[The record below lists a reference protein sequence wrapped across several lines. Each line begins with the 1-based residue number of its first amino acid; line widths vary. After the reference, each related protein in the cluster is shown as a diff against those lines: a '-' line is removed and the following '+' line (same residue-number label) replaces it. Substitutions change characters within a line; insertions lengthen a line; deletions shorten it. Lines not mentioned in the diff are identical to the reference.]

1 MSTPKTCVIGLIGGI
16 GSGKSQVAAELARRG
31 AAIIEGDQLGHEA
44 LRQPEIKTQLEARW
58 GADIYTALGEI
69 DRRKVGAI
77 VFAQP
82 AERRFLETVV
92 FPYIESRIAAELTR
106 ARSTAAVPLIVLDA
120 AILLETGWGRHCDW
134 IVYVHAPRELRL
146 QRIAHQRG
154 WSAQEVQQRSRA
166 QLSLTDKV
174 TRADFVLDNGG
185 TLAEL
190 VRQID
195 QLLQAPELRPCF
207 ANRNEK
213 TQ

>member
-1 MSTPKTCVIGLIGGI
+1 VIGLIGGI

-31 AAIIEGDQLGHEA
+31 ATIIEGDQLGHEA
-44 LRQPEIKTQLEARW
+44 LRQPEIRKQLEARW
-58 GADIYTALGEI
+58 GPDIIQSQGAI

-77 VFAQP
+77 VFANP
-82 AERRFLETVV
+82 EERRFLESVV
-92 FPYIESRIAAELTR
+92 FPYIESRIAAELAL
-106 ARSTAAVPLIVLDA
+106 ARQAAAVPLIVLDA

-134 IVYVHAPRELRL
+134 IVYVHAPRE
-146 QRIAHQRG
+146 QRVRRITQQRG
-154 WSAQEVQQRSRA
+154 WTEKEMQQRSGA

-174 TRADFVLDNGG
+174 SRADFVLDNSG
-185 TLAEL
+185 TLDDL

-207 ANRNEK
+207 VTRQAN

>member
-1 MSTPKTCVIGLIGGI
+1 VIGLIGGI

-31 AAIIEGDQLGHEA
+31 AKIIEGDQLGHEA
-44 LRQPEIKTQLEARW
+44 LRQPEVRKQLQARW
-58 GADIYTALGEI
+58 GPDIIPSQGAI

-77 VFAQP
+77 VFANP
-82 AERRFLETVV
+82 GERRFLESVV
-92 FPYIESRIAAELTR
+92 FPYIESRIAAELAL
-106 ARSTAAVPLIVLDA
+106 ARQTATVPLIVLDA

-134 IVYVHAPRELRL
+134 IVYVHAPREQRV
-146 QRIAHQRG
+146 QRISQQRG
-154 WSAQEVQQRSRA
+154 WTEKEMQQRSGA

-174 TRADFVLDNGG
+174 SRADFVLDNSG
-185 TLAEL
+185 TLDDL

-207 ANRNEK
+207 VNREN